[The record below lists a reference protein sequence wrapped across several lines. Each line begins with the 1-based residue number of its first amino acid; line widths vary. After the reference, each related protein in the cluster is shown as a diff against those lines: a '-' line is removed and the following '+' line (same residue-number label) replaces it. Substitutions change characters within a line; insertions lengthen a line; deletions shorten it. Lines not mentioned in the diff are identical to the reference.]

1 MRFTLDSSILVY
13 THDHGD
19 KRREIALSIID
30 RSGHADC
37 ILTLQ
42 SLGEFFRVA
51 TARLRLPAPTAT
63 AALRIW
69 REIFPIHSAGEP
81 TLDAAVDAVAR
92 YRLSFWDAMLWAAAR
107 EAGCGAILSED
118 MRDGQVIGGVRI
130 VNPFDPANAG
140 RIERLFA

>member
-1 MRFTLDSSILVY
+1 MRFTLDSNILVY
-13 THDHGD
+13 IHDHGD

-51 TARLRLPAPTAT
+51 TARLRLPVPTAT
-63 AALRIW
+63 AALRVW
-69 REIFPIHSAGEP
+69 RDIFPIHSAGES

-118 MRDGQVIGGVRI
+118 MQDGQVIGGVRI

-140 RIERLFA
+140 QIERLFA